1 MPTSTS
7 SPTDRAWE
15 AIEQERRRDRLI
27 KRVSIAAW
35 SATFVIVLLL
45 VIATAIQ
52 VSSMAQFIGGGK
64 LGLMAGFAAAQNTL
78 IMLGAL
84 AVLIATLSTV
94 GIFLRLRTT
103 SLHEIQL
110 RLAALEETLTTSA
123 AERGPR

>member
-1 MPTSTS
+1 MPASTN

-15 AIEQERRRDRLI
+15 AIDQERRRDRLI

-35 SATFVIVLLL
+35 SVTFVIVLLL
-45 VIATAIQ
+45 VIATAVQ
-52 VSSMAQFIGGGK
+52 VFTTSQFIGGGR
-64 LGLMAGFAAAQNTL
+64 LGLMAAFAAAQNTL

-94 GIFLRLRTT
+94 GMFLRLRTT

-123 AERGPR
+123 AEREPR

>member
-15 AIEQERRRDRLI
+15 AIEHERGRDRLI
-27 KRVSIAAW
+27 KRISIAAW
-35 SATFVIVLLL
+35 SVTFVIVVLL

-52 VSSMAQFIGGGK
+52 VSIMSQFGGGGTV
-64 LGLMAGFAAAQNTL
+64 GLVAGLSAAKPTL

-123 AERGPR
+123 AERGSR

>member
-1 MPTSTS
+1 MSTN

-15 AIEQERRRDRLI
+15 MIEQERGRDRLI
-27 KRVSIAAW
+27 RRVSIAAW
-35 SATFVIVLLL
+35 SVTFVIVLLL

-52 VSSMAQFIGGGK
+52 VSISAQFGGGGTI
-64 LGLMAGFAAAQNTL
+64 GLIASLAAAKPTL